1 MILSFLLEVK
11 KMMSF
16 DALAILQT
24 LIKEVYLYLSIYKE
38 T

>member
-24 LIKEVYLYLSIYKE
+24 LIKKVYLYLSIYKE